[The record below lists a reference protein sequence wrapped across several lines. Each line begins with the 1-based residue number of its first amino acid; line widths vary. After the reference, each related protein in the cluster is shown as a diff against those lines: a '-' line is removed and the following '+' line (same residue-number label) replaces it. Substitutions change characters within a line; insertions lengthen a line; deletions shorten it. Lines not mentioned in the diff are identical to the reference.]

1 MIDVDVRAQGLEL
14 TAWAAFE
21 TMPTIWKRVRTL
33 LQTGRRVTLVQYLR
47 APAAAPDVV
56 VVPSLVVDRDSAFGQ
71 PRLVQASDRRSCGFT
86 VRFAP
91 GCAQISVFGAMELES
106 TVAQRFHNKQPAT
119 MVRVRGFGDGL
130 DDFVE
135 ITTWNP
141 YGVAQVTRLQLE
153 NLVAARTGDAENVV
167 LRRVDAEAAAD
178 AIADWIND
186 CPCDDPAAAR
196 SLLNRLAE
204 APAAQVCAS

>member
-71 PRLVQASDRRSCGFT
+71 PRLVQASDRRSRGFT

-186 CPCDDPAAAR
+186 CPCGDPAAAR